1 MQDPTVRSV
10 AGWMI
15 PTLERLEPLKSFL
28 FIAGDF
34 VGRRERC
41 PIGADSERGPAFVGR
56 PGVRR
61 CHVDLLLLELL
72 SLRAEV
78 KARSAGERS
87 RPLCLFD
94 FIIHHLA

>member
-1 MQDPTVRSV
+1 MRSV

-15 PTLERLEPLKSFL
+15 PTLERLEPLESFL

-41 PIGADSERGPAFVGR
+41 PIGADGERGPAFVGR

-78 KARSAGERS
+78 KALARCARSH
-87 RPLCLFD
+87 PFCLFD